1 MAEVRGKRIVY
12 LDVLNIISIIA
23 VVMLHSTGNFHSFT
37 HTKAWVTSCLA
48 QCVFYWAVPVFI
60 MCSGATL
67 FNIGA
72 KYSLKEYFRRRVT
85 KVVIPFLFWSAFFI
99 CYKLH
104 NGTLTLSE
112 HPVADILNIFFST
125 QAAPTF
131 YFLFLILGI
140 YLTIPFLTPLAKPEY
155 RNNLWYA
162 VAVIFIT
169 KSLLPILF
177 QAGGVTYN
185 SSLSILVDGYLIYI
199 LLGYLLST
207 QEVAQRYRLMVYAG
221 AVISI
226 LIRFLYTWKASFAAG
241 AVDYLFSGYYQF
253 HAVLSAAAVF
263 LAVKTLVSSCRLSER
278 TQKVLQTMSGGSFG
292 VFLLHRDL
300 LAVLQRM
307 WDPSGQSWTFRLFG
321 GLLTY
326 AGTLLLVLMMKKIP
340 VVKRLVP

>member
-1 MAEVRGKRIVY
+1 MEQKNEKRIIY
-12 LDVLNIISIIA
+12 LEVLNIIAIIA
-23 VVMLHSTGNFHSFT
+23 VVLLHSTGNFHSFSY
-37 HTKAWVTSCLA
+37 TKAWITSCFV
-48 QCVFYWAVPVFI
+48 QCVLYWAVPVFI

-72 KYSLKEYFRRRVT
+72 KYTVREYFRRRVT
-85 KVVIPFLFWSAFFI
+85 KVLIPFLFWSAFFI
-99 CYKLH
+99 CYGLH
-104 NGTLTLSE
+104 NGTLSLSDQ
-112 HPVADILNIFFST
+112 PIASILNIFFST

-140 YLTIPFLTPLAKPEY
+140 YLTIPFLTPLARPEF

-162 VAVIFIT
+162 VVVIFVT
-169 KSLLPILF
+169 KSVLPIIF

-185 SSLSILVDGYLIYI
+185 SSLSILVDGYLIFI

-207 QEVAQRYRLMVYAG
+207 QEVAKRYRLMVYVG
-221 AVISI
+221 AVFGV
-226 LIRFLYTWKASFAAG
+226 LIRFLYTWKASFAIG
-241 AVDYLFSGYYQF
+241 TVDYLFSGYYQF

-263 LAVKTLVSSCRLSER
+263 LAVKTLVSSHRISEK

-300 LAVLQRM
+300 LAKLQRV
-307 WDPSGQSWTFRLFG
+307 WDPSGLSWTYRLFG

-326 AGTLLLVLMMKKIP
+326 VGTLLLVLVMKKIP
-340 VVKRLVP
+340 FIKRLVP